1 MSKLWIIRQPL
12 DWVQRIEA
20 GSVAICDGVKG
31 QPQMNEEEG
40 TYKHT
45 ELTEQII
52 GAFYEVY
59 NELGVGF
66 LERVYEEAMALVLR
80 SKGLD
85 VQCQVQLPVWF
96 RGTKIGTYEADL
108 VVAGSVLVELKACK
122 GLDSSHEA
130 QLLNYLRATEIEV
143 GLLLNFGPRPQV
155 RRFAF
160 ENETKGISV
169 HQRSS
174 AAKGFS

>member
-1 MSKLWIIRQPL
+1 MES
-12 DWVQRIEA
+12 
-20 GSVAICDGVKG
+20 
-31 QPQMNEEEG
+31 PQINAEERR
-40 TYKHT
+40 YKHA

-52 GAFYEVY
+52 GVFYEVY
-59 NELGVGF
+59 NELGIGF
-66 LERVYEEAMALVLR
+66 LEKVYQEAMALVLR
-80 SKGLD
+80 SKEVA
-85 VQCQVQLPVWF
+85 VQCEVPVPVWF

-108 VVAGSVLVELKACK
+108 VVGRVVLVELKAGK
-122 GLDSSHEA
+122 ALDSSHEA
-130 QLLNYLRATEIEV
+130 QLLNYLRSTTIEV

-160 ENETKGISV
+160 ENERKGISV